1 LFIYDGFE
9 STENT
14 LRNEIKGTEY
24 IGYVPSEYIFVLR
37 YFHIFVFK
45 SCILFSQLKLKLKFQ
60 IYKVVDKLVSLCHII
75 ATFNYILPSIT

>member
-1 LFIYDGFE
+1 MFIYDGFE

-45 SCILFSQLKLKLKFQ
+45 SCILFSQGMFEPFLKSFYIRSSDPTHIKLLKVK
-60 IYKVVDKLVSLCHII
+60 YS
-75 ATFNYILPSIT
+75 